1 MAETKRTV
9 SKTPQTTKMSD
20 AEYAAQKRRENF
32 AKLKEVLIQN
42 VKKSTSKTF
51 TQYTKELIKTYM
63 RNPAS
68 YLDSIREV
76 SAYLA
81 RTSMIYKKILA
92 YFSQMPLF
100 YYNLTYKCD
109 FTKGVDSNKMLSSYQ
124 DVSQKLQQIKM
135 CIRDRVDVIQ
145 ASETPVY
152 TVCFSDCASMGF
164 HIFISGHKRYAF
176 KNSILLIHDGE
187 ITVNNSSSKAK
198 DTMKFFETLDKRI
211 KNHVTSST
219 KITNEFYDSIYDK
232 EYYIYANE
240 EGKELGCVD
249 YIIGEDVPMST
260 ILVE

>member
-1 MAETKRTV
+1 MLQEL
-9 SKTPQTTKMSD
+9 S
-20 AEYAAQKRRENF
+20 
-32 AKLKEVLIQN
+32 LIH
-42 VKKSTSKTF
+42 
-51 TQYTKELIKTYM
+51 
-63 RNPAS
+63 
-68 YLDSIREV
+68 
-76 SAYLA
+76 
-81 RTSMIYKKILA
+81 IL
-92 YFSQMPLF
+92 
-100 YYNLTYKCD
+100 
-109 FTKGVDSNKMLSSYQ
+109 
-124 DVSQKLQQIKM
+124 
-135 CIRDRVDVIQ
+135 VDVIQ

-249 YIIGEDVPMST
+249 YIIGEDVPVST
-260 ILVE
+260 ILVG

>member
-1 MAETKRTV
+1 MDLGELLQSLVIKN
-9 SKTPQTTKMSD
+9 SEFLD
-20 AEYAAQKRRENF
+20 E
-32 AKLKEVLIQN
+32 LIQEN
-42 VKKSTSKTF
+42 LDKRILVLNDEISVDILEKYSLYIMKWNAEDKDLPVE
-51 TQYTKELIKTYM
+51 KRKPIWL
-63 RNPAS
+63 
-68 YLDSIREV
+68 YLQTPGGDV
-76 SAYLA
+76 VAG
-81 RTSMIYKKILA
+81 
-92 YFSQMPLF
+92 F
-100 YYNLTYKCD
+100 NL
-109 FTKGVDSNKMLSSYQ
+109 
-124 DVSQKLQQIKM
+124 
-135 CIRDRVDVIQ
+135 VDVIQ

-249 YIIGEDVPMST
+249 YIIGEDVPIST
-260 ILVE
+260 ILVG

>member
-1 MAETKRTV
+1 MGLIDSLIAEDI
-9 SKTPQTTKMSD
+9 PLEEEQ
-20 AEYAAQKRRENF
+20 
-32 AKLKEVLIQN
+32 
-42 VKKSTSKTF
+42 
-51 TQYTKELIKTYM
+51 
-63 RNPAS
+63 
-68 YLDSIREV
+68 IREHLDKRILV
-76 SAYLA
+76 LNEEISIDVLERCSLYILKWNTEDKNIPVEKRKPIWLYLQTPGGDVVA
-81 RTSMIYKKILA
+81 G
-92 YFSQMPLF
+92 F
-100 YYNLTYKCD
+100 NL
-109 FTKGVDSNKMLSSYQ
+109 
-124 DVSQKLQQIKM
+124 
-135 CIRDRVDVIQ
+135 VDVIQ

-152 TVCFSDCASMGF
+152 TVCFSDSASMGF

>member
-1 MAETKRTV
+1 MGLIDSLIAEDI
-9 SKTPQTTKMSD
+9 PLEEEQ
-20 AEYAAQKRRENF
+20 
-32 AKLKEVLIQN
+32 
-42 VKKSTSKTF
+42 
-51 TQYTKELIKTYM
+51 
-63 RNPAS
+63 
-68 YLDSIREV
+68 IREHLDKRILV
-76 SAYLA
+76 LNEEISVDILERCSLYILKWNTEDKNIPVEKRKPIWLYLQTPGGDVVA
-81 RTSMIYKKILA
+81 G
-92 YFSQMPLF
+92 F
-100 YYNLTYKCD
+100 NL
-109 FTKGVDSNKMLSSYQ
+109 
-124 DVSQKLQQIKM
+124 
-135 CIRDRVDVIQ
+135 VDVIQ

-176 KNSILLIHDGE
+176 KKSILLIHDGE